1 MKQLVLGHQQKI
13 DNMIKSKKQSL
24 GIEIDL
30 TGPDG
35 NAFVLIGKAGNL
47 AKQLGLDKDAIQ
59 KEMMGGDYDHLLN
72 TFDKHFGHFVTLY
85 R

>member
-1 MKQLVLGHQQKI
+1 MA
-13 DNMIKSKKQSL
+13 IKKKSNR

-35 NAFVLIGKAGNL
+35 NAHVLLGYAEQYAN
-47 AKQLGLDKDAIQ
+47 QLGLDNEQIQ
-59 KEMMGGDYDHLLN
+59 KEMTSGDYENLVQ
-72 TFDKHFGHFVTLY
+72 TFDKYFGSFVTLL

>member
-1 MKQLVLGHQQKI
+1 
-13 DNMIKSKKQSL
+13 MIKSKKQSL
-24 GIEIDL
+24 GISIDL

-35 NAFVLIGKAGNL
+35 NAFVLIGTAAKL
-47 AKQLGLDKDAIQ
+47 ARQLGLDGKAIQ
-59 KEMMGGDYDHLLN
+59 AEMMKGDYEHLVN

>member
-1 MKQLVLGHQQKI
+1 
-13 DNMIKSKKQSL
+13 MIKSKDTKL

-35 NAFVLIGKAGNL
+35 NAFVLIGMASRL
-47 AKQLGLDKDAIQ
+47 AKQLGKDGRAIQ
-59 KEMMGGDYDHLLN
+59 KEMIDGNYEHLVN
-72 TFDKHFGHFVTLY
+72 TFDKHFGEFVTLY

>member
-1 MKQLVLGHQQKI
+1 
-13 DNMIKSKKQSL
+13 MIKSKKQT

-35 NAFVLIGKAGNL
+35 NAFVLIGKAGSL
-47 AKQLGLDKDAIQ
+47 AKQLGLDKSKIQ
-59 KEMMGGDYDHLLN
+59 AEMMSGDYENLVGV
-72 TFDKHFGHFVTLY
+72 FDKHFGEFVTLY

>member
-1 MKQLVLGHQQKI
+1 
-13 DNMIKSKKQSL
+13 MIKDKKQT

-35 NAFVLIGKAGNL
+35 NAFVLIGKAGSL
-47 AKQLGLDKDAIQ
+47 SKQLGLDSKVIQ
-59 KEMMGGDYDHLLN
+59 SEMMNGDYEHLVN
-72 TFDKHFGHFVTLY
+72 TFDKHFGHLVTLY

>member
-1 MKQLVLGHQQKI
+1 MNGNQNYY
-13 DNMIKSKKQSL
+13 NMIKSKEQKL

-35 NAFVLIGKAGNL
+35 NAFVLIGKAGSL
-47 AKQLGLDKDAIQ
+47 AKQLGLDSNAIQ
-59 KEMMGGDYDHLLN
+59 TEMMNGDYEHLVN
-72 TFDKHFGHFVTLY
+72 TFDKHFGNFVTLY